1 MLGTHDFGLFLAS
14 GIMLNL
20 LPGPDTLYI
29 VGRSLAQG
37 RRAGVVSALGISTGC
52 LVHTTAAAF
61 GLSAIL
67 AASALAFGL
76 VKWLGVAYLTYLGVQ
91 LLLPQAAAATDGE
104 AKPERIDLATIYR
117 QGLITNVLNP
127 KVAMFFLA
135 FLPQFVSP
143 ERAASPLPFLFLGGV
158 FIFTGT
164 LWCVLLA
171 ILAGA
176 ASQLLRSRSSA
187 PGVMRRLTGLLF
199 LGLGLRLATQEAR

>member
-20 LPGPDTLYI
+20 VPGPDTLYI

-37 RRAGVVSALGISTGC
+37 RRAGIVSALGISSGC

-67 AASALAFGL
+67 AASAVAFGL
-76 VKWLGVAYLTYLGVQ
+76 VKWLGVAYLTYLGIQ
-91 LLLPQAAAATDGE
+91 LLLPPAAAAQDAHGE
-104 AKPERIDLATIYR
+104 PERVDLATIYR
-117 QGLITNVLNP
+117 QGLITNLLNP

-135 FLPQFVSP
+135 FLPQFVLP
-143 ERAASPLPFLFLGGV
+143 ERAASPVPFLFLGSV

-164 LWCVLLA
+164 VWCVVLA
-171 ILAGA
+171 SLAGA
-176 ASQLLRSRSSA
+176 ASQFLRTRSNA
-187 PGVMRRLTGLLF
+187 PHVMRRLTGLLF
-199 LGLGLRLATQEAR
+199 LGLGLRLATQDAR